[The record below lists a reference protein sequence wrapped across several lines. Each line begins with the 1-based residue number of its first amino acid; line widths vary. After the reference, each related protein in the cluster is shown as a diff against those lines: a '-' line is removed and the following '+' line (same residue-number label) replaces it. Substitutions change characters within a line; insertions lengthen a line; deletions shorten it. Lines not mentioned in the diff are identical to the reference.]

1 MEKESPGTYKEDLA
15 NVKIAI
21 LKENYPEEK
30 LTEDEQDLILEEL
43 GRVFHG
49 TPKLELSHMKFFK
62 AGGRHTHVCVHPPT
76 VWSRWPG

>member
-1 MEKESPGTYKEDLA
+1 LT

-49 TPKLELSHMKFFK
+49 NPK
-62 AGGRHTHVCVHPPT
+62 
-76 VWSRWPG
+76 

>member
-1 MEKESPGTYKEDLA
+1 MEKVRPLKRPRDSWGPGTYKEALT

-43 GRVFHG
+43 GRVVRG
-49 TPKLELSHMKFFK
+49 TPK
-62 AGGRHTHVCVHPPT
+62 
-76 VWSRWPG
+76 